1 MELVYETEMNEKGA
15 AKLFLR
21 RRGFLKGLREFFAT
35 LSVLWP
41 VGAIYYLLIMRDGGR
56 INITEFLISILGT
69 LFFLFCFFI
78 VDRVVVQ
85 KVRRAYRQRKTNQV
99 EYRLTNDKLAFTVGE
114 TTFSSPWNKVAK
126 KFRIDRKAIYL
137 YGKDLP
143 FEAQCIPEWRGHGVE
158 RKELVA
164 MLKKAGLK
172 KMISGW
178 LKSLMGLAVTFV
190 LITCYFYIGG
200 IEWGDWTIPDEAEL
214 RLEKRDVPDEDNA
227 YIALMSLT
235 NLYHVADDD
244 QEEKSDGDS
253 VKAVSD
259 KDFVRYYGD
268 PFNSENKKERALV
281 CRDPASPKRAEQ
293 ILAANTKFFDAF
305 RAALSFKYFVN
316 TDARLEDAKR
326 AREGKPPSGAYLLP
340 YKPLIDFVRLIEL
353 RAQVALEKGDVES
366 AVSAISEIHALGQLV
381 MVNNES
387 IVAYLVGVLIE
398 RISYKKMRDSIAMGK
413 TPVEV
418 LALFDRMVDASEASA
433 QLCWARAIKAELA
446 FNVRTLEWVC
456 DLPKNDWACNVQ
468 LEDFAR
474 KYRET
479 LKTGTRWPG
488 LFGFIFHRR
497 EMVFRTTEY
506 FRSIIAHE
514 EPEIKPREWWVV
526 FTPNLAGRI
535 LVDSL
540 CPSFEQF
547 FRERSLC
554 CIKIHLVIAAEK
566 WRRAHGGEN
575 PPSLDVLVPDYLA
588 SVPKDPWSKS
598 GEPIKYDASTG
609 VAWSVGKDC
618 KYDYREVAKKLA
630 AAGNTASV
638 DDNTQKYAFRLD
650 GKPVNSKPDNVGGVT
665 KHPVRPQ
672 IVKDNPDS
680 TTQSQYAAE
689 AIPVIAIL
697 RTKIGLY
704 QYEKGVL
711 PCIAT
716 NDVAKGKDT
725 GKVSAPQIETWVPVD
740 SETAATVSAPQGSL
754 PCAAQR

>member
-1 MELVYETEMNEKGA
+1 MELVYETEMNEKGT

-21 RRGFLKGLREFFAT
+21 RRGFLKELREFFAT

-41 VGAIYYLLIMRDGGR
+41 IGAIYYLFINGGG
-56 INITEFLISILGT
+56 IAEFSIAILGT
-69 LFFLFCFFI
+69 LIFLFGFFI
-78 VDRVVVQ
+78 VNRVVVQ

-164 MLKKAGLK
+164 LLKKAGLK
-172 KMISGW
+172 KMINGW
-178 LKSLMGLAVTFV
+178 LKFLVGLAVTFI

-214 RLEKRDVPDEDNA
+214 RLELRDVPDSENA
-227 YIALMSLT
+227 YLALQALT
-235 NLYHVADDD
+235 NLYHVAADD
-244 QEEKSDGDS
+244 QKSTAISDNTFVSCYGNPFFIGDNDEREKW
-253 VKAVSD
+253 VAV
-259 KDFVRYYGD
+259 R
-268 PFNSENKKERALV
+268 
-281 CRDPASPKRAEQ
+281 RDPSSLKRAEK
-293 ILAANTKFFDAF
+293 ILADNTEFFEKFH
-305 RAALSFKYFVN
+305 AALSLKGYAEI
-316 TDARLEDAKR
+316 DRRLEYAKR
-326 AREGKPPSGAYLLP
+326 AREGKPPWGAYLPL
-340 YKPLIDFVRLIEL
+340 YKPLIDFARLIEL

-387 IVAYLVGVLIE
+387 IGAYLVGVLIE

-418 LALFDRMVDASEASA
+418 LARFDRMVDASEASA

-474 KYRET
+474 KYSET

-526 FTPNLAGRI
+526 FTPNLAGSI

-540 CPSFEQF
+540 CPLFEQF
-547 FRERSLC
+547 FRERSLS
-554 CIKIHLVIAAEK
+554 CIKIRLVIAAER

-588 SVPKDPWSKS
+588 AVPTDPWSKS
-598 GEPIKYDASTG
+598 GEPIKYDTSTG
-609 VAWSVGKDC
+609 VAWSVGKDGT
-618 KYDYREVAKKLA
+618 YDYRKVAKERKPADADKPLD
-630 AAGNTASV
+630 G
-638 DDNTQKYAFRLD
+638 DTQTYAFRLD
-650 GKPVNSKPDNVGGVT
+650 GKPIVFTALQGGC
-665 KHPVRPQ
+665 Q
-672 IVKDNPDS
+672 
-680 TTQSQYAAE
+680 
-689 AIPVIAIL
+689 
-697 RTKIGLY
+697 
-704 QYEKGVL
+704 
-711 PCIAT
+711 
-716 NDVAKGKDT
+716 
-725 GKVSAPQIETWVPVD
+725 
-740 SETAATVSAPQGSL
+740 
-754 PCAAQR
+754 